1 MRNKVKSA
9 VAIFAATVILSSG
22 LYATDIY
29 AANIMTDLTAGA
41 GKKEVSVSVYAN
53 TRVIK
58 NSEVKTDTRSPGGVV
73 SATGSSSSSAYTSS
87 SSMSGYVSG
96 EVSADRAGIS
106 DDSISD
112 EDNEYKDF
120 CITTSE
126 SDMEVREEPSDS
138 AELVGYM
145 YKNCVGEII
154 EQRNGWSHIESGEL
168 EGWTRNTGLFYGDE
182 AEDRIAA
189 ACMQVAVINAE
200 TLRVRAE
207 ASQEADINAL
217 LGLGDEV
224 EVIDTDEEGWTE
236 VEYEDGTSGTATGYV
251 SNEFITLKKSYK
263 TGESLEEIKDRE
275 EKAEASRK
283 AAEEKKAEEEAEAK
297 EKKEKEEKVKAEEA
311 AKAAKALEES
321 VSQDKSVSDDKTE
334 TPEKEEA
341 AETTEEKPRTETETA
356 VNTGAVAASANDE
369 VLLAALIQ
377 CECNGSYEA
386 QLAVGAVVMNRVK
399 TGYGSISN
407 AIYAPHQ
414 FGPASSGKLA
424 ATLASGAIS
433 ATAMQAAHDAISG
446 ISNVGNAR
454 YFRNVSS
461 GHAGIVIGNH
471 VYW

>member
-1 MRNKVKSA
+1 MCNKVKNA
-9 VAIFAATVILSSG
+9 VAVFAATVLLGSG
-22 LYATDIY
+22 LYTADIY
-29 AANIMTDLTAGA
+29 AENIMTDITAGA
-41 GKKEVSVSVYAN
+41 GRKEASVSVYAN

-58 NSEVKTDTRSPGGVV
+58 NSKAETGKQSSGGTA
-73 SATGSSSSSAYTSS
+73 SASGHSSSSSAYTSS

-96 EVSADRAGIS
+96 GVSADRVGIS
-106 DDSISD
+106 DDSITD

-120 CITTSE
+120 CITTLE
-126 SDMEVREEPSDS
+126 SDLEVREEPEDS
-138 AELVGYM
+138 AALVGYM

-154 EQRNGWSHIESGEL
+154 EQRNGWSHIKSGEL
-168 EGWTRNTGLFYGDE
+168 DGWARNTGLFYGSE

-189 ACMQVAVINAE
+189 SCMQVAVINTE

-207 ASQEADINAL
+207 ASQESDINAL

-224 EVIDTDEEGWTE
+224 EVIDTDDEGWTE

-251 SNEFITLKKSYK
+251 SNEYITLKTSYK

-283 AAEEKKAEEEAEAK
+283 AAEEEKAEEEARAK
-297 EKKEKEEKVKAEEA
+297 EKKEKEEKTKAEE
-311 AKAAKALEES
+311 AAKALEES
-321 VSQDKSVSDDKTE
+321 VSQDNSVSDDKTE
-334 TPEKEEA
+334 TSTREEA
-341 AETTEEKPRTETETA
+341 AESTEESTEA
-356 VNTGAVAASANDE
+356 PAAAVVNTGAVPASANDE

-377 CECNGSYEA
+377 CECNGPYEA

-424 ATLASGAIS
+424 ATLSSGAIS

>member
-1 MRNKVKSA
+1 MA
-9 VAIFAATVILSSG
+9 VLAATVLLSSG
-22 LYATDIY
+22 LYTADIY

-58 NSEVKTDTRSPGGVV
+58 NSKAKADTQSPGGVA
-73 SATGSSSSSAYTSS
+73 SASTRSSSSAYTSS

-96 EVSADRAGIS
+96 EVSADSVS
-106 DDSISD
+106 DK
-112 EDNEYKDF
+112 DNEYKDF

-126 SDMEVREEPSDS
+126 SDLEVREEPEDS
-138 AELVGYM
+138 AALAGYM

-154 EQRNGWSHIESGEL
+154 EQRNGWSHLRSGEL
-168 EGWTRNTGLFYGDE
+168 EGWARNTGLFYGDE

-189 ACMQVAVINAE
+189 ACMQVAVINTE
-200 TLRVRAE
+200 TLRVRAD
-207 ASQEADINAL
+207 ASQESGINAL

-236 VEYEDGTSGTATGYV
+236 VKYEDGTSGTATGYV
-251 SNEFITLKKSYK
+251 SNEYITLKKSYK

-283 AAEEKKAEEEAEAK
+283 AAEEQKAEEEAEAK
-297 EKKEKEEKVKAEEA
+297 AKKEKEEKAKAEEA
-311 AKAAKALEES
+311 EKAEKEAKALEES

-334 TPEKEEA
+334 TPKQEEA
-341 AETTEEKPRTETETA
+341 AETTEEKAAAPAAPA

-369 VLLAALIQ
+369 LLLAALIQ
-377 CECNGSYEA
+377 CECNGPYEA